1 MGDSEFLAE
10 LEQRQRTDPVGAADE
25 ESQSRMTPRD
35 RGFPDIVSDVGFDS
49 EAWTRSAH
57 PYEDEPQPDDYM
69 PDRILPRPH
78 RARDRRLSPLMT
90 GLGAAAAAYVFHD
103 RVAQLSVG
111 RLSTSNQ
118 QPTTSKTL
126 VKLRRPIARTCD
138 SRDDHDHGTHV
149 FGTIA
154 AVGNNGADKVKA
166 ASLDNLQDLQLRRD
180 CGEWQRRERVATQ
193 GGRCGEMN
201 SAR

>member
-1 MGDSEFLAE
+1 
-10 LEQRQRTDPVGAADE
+10 
-25 ESQSRMTPRD
+25 
-35 RGFPDIVSDVGFDS
+35 
-49 EAWTRSAH
+49 
-57 PYEDEPQPDDYM
+57 M

-126 VKLRRPIARTCD
+126 VKLRRPLTEPGTRCSPSIATPMTSKQLTGVLHHLHSRSRDVDQLISLLRFHDAVEFEPELRRARGFQAKATPTDPQFGTPWACRPFTRRRRGTSRADRART
-138 SRDDHDHGTHV
+138 S
-149 FGTIA
+149 
-154 AVGNNGADKVKA
+154 
-166 ASLDNLQDLQLRRD
+166 
-180 CGEWQRRERVATQ
+180 ERH
-193 GGRCGEMN
+193 R
-201 SAR
+201 